1 MQTCNKETIF
11 GNSYFSCSKNISRK
25 KIIYIVV
32 YKDSVSIVRFTGKVI
47 KNGKELGGYFF
58 VILKLLEKVKVN
70 KSVYIASR
78 TYRFC

>member
-25 KIIYIVV
+25 KIFYIVV

-47 KNGKELGGYFF
+47 KNGKELDGYFF

>member
-25 KIIYIVV
+25 KIFYIVV

-47 KNGKELGGYFF
+47 KNGKELGRYFF
-58 VILKLLEKVKVN
+58 VILKLLGKVKVN